1 MALHSTNPIEKDGR
15 TYGLLAASL
24 ALSPMWRSDGVGLS
38 IAVRLTPY
46 RVGEDGPERLD
57 DAVQAVVFGD
67 ATMAAREDPALAQ
80 FLGAIQAAGQ
90 AFIDAKGL

>member
-1 MALHSTNPIEKDGR
+1 MALTMNQPIERDGKV
-15 TYGLLAASL
+15 YDLLAANL
-24 ALSPMWRSDGVGLS
+24 AMSPMWRPDGVGLS
-38 IAVRLTPY
+38 VAVRLTPY
-46 RVGEDGPERLD
+46 RAGKDGPEHLD
-57 DAVQAVVFGD
+57 DAAQAVVFGD

>member
-38 IAVRLTPY
+38 IAVRLIPY
-46 RVGEDGPERLD
+46 RESESGPAYLED
-57 DAVQAVVFGD
+57 AAKAVVCAD
-67 ATMAAREDPALAQ
+67 AMQEAVNDPDLAR
-80 FLGAIQAAGQ
+80 FLKAIEAAGQ
-90 AFIDAKGL
+90 AFVTAKGL